1 MNLRQPCVMALLPAA
16 RFNWFATIH
25 RWQRRMAFPRLHF
38 ERDSVPAKITTRSGS
53 PLGCNL
59 NFAEK
64 LGKPLQVG
72 AKGGQ

>member
-1 MNLRQPCVMALLPAA
+1 
-16 RFNWFATIH
+16 
-25 RWQRRMAFPRLHF
+25 MAFPRLHF